1 MKKTSDSTTKKKGSK
16 KQAKSEKKLKV
27 PFAYKPEKMTLEE
40 WQTALR
46 RQAAE
51 REFFAIEPL
60 GEDTDSEDACTSGE
74 TLSQGS
80 FRVTNPQTKS
90 TYKVVYRG
98 GGSEWNYCSC
108 MDFRT
113 NGLGTCKHIEAV
125 HLWCKNHRVRVPQ
138 ERPEYSSVYISYR
151 GGRSLRLRIG
161 TGHEEELREISKPYF
176 TEEGVLREESLRDI
190 FKFLSEAAR
199 ISSSFRWY
207 SDAMQYICERLDR
220 ATREKMLADID
231 DTALNTVLKTELYPY
246 QREGIRA
253 AFRAGRVIIADE
265 MGLGKTVQAL
275 GTAELLKDKGFVGG
289 VLIVCPTSLKY
300 QWKREIERFT
310 GSSVL
315 VIEGNHLKRAKMYGA
330 PEFYKIVSYHAM
342 SNDIKQLGKLETD
355 MLIMDEVQRLK
366 NWNTQ
371 ISKAARKIESQ
382 YAVMLSGTPLENRI
396 EELYSIM
403 QFVDQYRL
411 GPFYKFREESVVTSD
426 NGKVVGYRNLHE
438 VGEKLKPV
446 MIRRRKADVAIQLP
460 ARMDK
465 VVFVPMTPKQ
475 MGMHNEFKTS
485 VAQLVQKWQ
494 RFHFLSETDRKR
506 LLLFLSQMR
515 MVCDSTFIL
524 DQESRYDTKVEEVVN
539 MVRNVVES
547 GDEKIVV
554 FSQWERM
561 TRLIAAE
568 LTKEGIGFENLH
580 GGVPSVKRKELMD
593 RFTDD
598 PESRVFL
605 STDAG
610 STGLNLQVASII
622 INVDLPWNPA
632 VLEQRIGR
640 IYRIGQQRN
649 IQVINL
655 VASGTIEEQMLST
668 LKFKS
673 SLFEGV
679 LDNGEDSVFLETNRL
694 DKIMET
700 VETLTEDVE
709 DVVAEEI
716 TDEANLDE
724 PQEFE
729 TSVAEP
735 ESEEEEDYYDD
746 YDYYSDYGGY
756 YEDYG
761 YEEEEESEEE
771 EEALQDSD
779 IKSVPQDSETP
790 QEPVTENNNP
800 EKPQA
805 ARDTKRAKSTSSSG
819 GTDPSSASVSR
830 WAKEPR
836 NAQELVSQGVSF
848 LSGLART
855 LQSPED
861 TKKLVDELVN
871 EDAETGETTLNIP
884 VPDKSTVLTLFTA
897 LGSLLTAAKK

>member
-1 MKKTSDSTTKKKGSK
+1 
-16 KQAKSEKKLKV
+16 
-27 PFAYKPEKMTLEE
+27 
-40 WQTALR
+40 
-46 RQAAE
+46 
-51 REFFAIEPL
+51 
-60 GEDTDSEDACTSGE
+60 
-74 TLSQGS
+74 
-80 FRVTNPQTKS
+80 
-90 TYKVVYRG
+90 
-98 GGSEWNYCSC
+98 
-108 MDFRT
+108 
-113 NGLGTCKHIEAV
+113 
-125 HLWCKNHRVRVPQ
+125 
-138 ERPEYSSVYISYR
+138 
-151 GGRSLRLRIG
+151 
-161 TGHEEELREISKPYF
+161 
-176 TEEGVLREESLRDI
+176 
-190 FKFLSEAAR
+190 
-199 ISSSFRWY
+199 
-207 SDAMQYICERLDR
+207 
-220 ATREKMLADID
+220 
-231 DTALNTVLKTELYPY
+231 
-246 QREGIRA
+246 
-253 AFRAGRVIIADE
+253 
-265 MGLGKTVQAL
+265 
-275 GTAELLKDKGFVGG
+275 
-289 VLIVCPTSLKY
+289 
-300 QWKREIERFT
+300 
-310 GSSVL
+310 
-315 VIEGNHLKRAKMYGA
+315 
-330 PEFYKIVSYHAM
+330 
-342 SNDIKQLGKLETD
+342 
-355 MLIMDEVQRLK
+355 
-366 NWNTQ
+366 
-371 ISKAARKIESQ
+371 
-382 YAVMLSGTPLENRI
+382 
-396 EELYSIM
+396 
-403 QFVDQYRL
+403 
-411 GPFYKFREESVVTSD
+411 
-426 NGKVVGYRNLHE
+426 
-438 VGEKLKPV
+438 
-446 MIRRRKADVAIQLP
+446 
-460 ARMDK
+460 
-465 VVFVPMTPKQ
+465 
-475 MGMHNEFKTS
+475 
-485 VAQLVQKWQ
+485 
-494 RFHFLSETDRKR
+494 
-506 LLLFLSQMR
+506 
-515 MVCDSTFIL
+515 
-524 DQESRYDTKVEEVVN
+524 
-539 MVRNVVES
+539 
-547 GDEKIVV
+547 
-554 FSQWERM
+554 M

-716 TDEANLDE
+716 TDEAHLDE

-790 QEPVTENNNP
+790 QEPVTENNNL
-800 EKPQA
+800 EEPQA

-819 GTDPSSASVSR
+819 GKEPSSASVGGR
-830 WAKEPR
+830 AKEPR

-884 VPDKSTVLTLFTA
+884 VPDKSMVLTLFTA
-897 LGSLLTAAKK
+897 LGSLLTKK

>member
-1 MKKTSDSTTKKKGSK
+1 
-16 KQAKSEKKLKV
+16 
-27 PFAYKPEKMTLEE
+27 
-40 WQTALR
+40 
-46 RQAAE
+46 
-51 REFFAIEPL
+51 
-60 GEDTDSEDACTSGE
+60 
-74 TLSQGS
+74 
-80 FRVTNPQTKS
+80 
-90 TYKVVYRG
+90 
-98 GGSEWNYCSC
+98 
-108 MDFRT
+108 
-113 NGLGTCKHIEAV
+113 
-125 HLWCKNHRVRVPQ
+125 
-138 ERPEYSSVYISYR
+138 
-151 GGRSLRLRIG
+151 
-161 TGHEEELREISKPYF
+161 
-176 TEEGVLREESLRDI
+176 
-190 FKFLSEAAR
+190 
-199 ISSSFRWY
+199 
-207 SDAMQYICERLDR
+207 
-220 ATREKMLADID
+220 
-231 DTALNTVLKTELYPY
+231 
-246 QREGIRA
+246 
-253 AFRAGRVIIADE
+253 
-265 MGLGKTVQAL
+265 
-275 GTAELLKDKGFVGG
+275 
-289 VLIVCPTSLKY
+289 
-300 QWKREIERFT
+300 
-310 GSSVL
+310 
-315 VIEGNHLKRAKMYGA
+315 
-330 PEFYKIVSYHAM
+330 
-342 SNDIKQLGKLETD
+342 
-355 MLIMDEVQRLK
+355 
-366 NWNTQ
+366 
-371 ISKAARKIESQ
+371 
-382 YAVMLSGTPLENRI
+382 
-396 EELYSIM
+396 
-403 QFVDQYRL
+403 
-411 GPFYKFREESVVTSD
+411 
-426 NGKVVGYRNLHE
+426 
-438 VGEKLKPV
+438 
-446 MIRRRKADVAIQLP
+446 
-460 ARMDK
+460 
-465 VVFVPMTPKQ
+465 
-475 MGMHNEFKTS
+475 
-485 VAQLVQKWQ
+485 
-494 RFHFLSETDRKR
+494 
-506 LLLFLSQMR
+506 
-515 MVCDSTFIL
+515 
-524 DQESRYDTKVEEVVN
+524 

-568 LTKEGIGFENLH
+568 LTKAGIGFENLH

-716 TDEANLDE
+716 TDEAPFDE
-724 PQEFE
+724 PQESE
-729 TSVAEP
+729 TSAAEP
-735 ESEEEEDYYDD
+735 ESEEEDYYDD

-761 YEEEEESEEE
+761 YEEEEESEDE

-790 QEPVTENNNP
+790 QESVTENNNS
-800 EKPQA
+800 EEPQV
-805 ARDTKRAKSTSSSG
+805 ARGVERAKSTSSSG
-819 GTDPSSASVSR
+819 ETEPGSASVGR
-830 WAKEPR
+830 RAKEPR

-861 TKKLVDELVN
+861 TKKLVDELVK

-897 LGSLLTAAKK
+897 LGTLLTKK